1 MGFLTSKRTVT
12 PATAQ
17 LPTLDLS
24 GPRLREALETL
35 IARSEVHG
43 GIERHVE
50 ALKLKFSLVQ
60 DALAR
65 DGTQAVQ
72 LETFKALCTFM
83 STVRRRVGPY
93 LSEAS
98 YQPVQH
104 AIGELLR
111 DLEDTGKTDLR
122 VEQFCSR
129 FPQDKEHRWV
139 KDLAVELMHGMDP
152 ERYPLM
158 QRWVWD
164 AKSNTG
170 VIREIWFGDNLDYM
184 TLPVEDRYETY
195 LVLRQELSHF
205 LSENGVFRDV
215 LYYVDL
221 LCAQIYAD
229 YICAQGGSY
238 LRADFS
244 SPEDPMQHTRRLLGM
259 DGVKPGS
266 SRTRLKSIDGEAFVL
281 DDVRLLD

>member
-1 MGFLTSKRTVT
+1 MNAT
-12 PATAQ
+12 PAKAEM
-17 LPTLDLS
+17 PTLDLS

-43 GIERHVE
+43 GVERHVE

-65 DGTQAVQ
+65 DGVQALE

-93 LSEAS
+93 LSELG

-111 DLEDTGKTDLR
+111 DLEDTSKTDLR
-122 VEQFCSR
+122 IEQFCSR

-139 KDLAVELMHGMDP
+139 KDLAVELLHGMDP

-170 VIREIWFGDNLDYM
+170 VIREIWFGENLDYM

-215 LYYVDL
+215 VYYVDL

>member
-229 YICAQGGSY
+229 YIGAQGGSY

>member
-1 MGFLTSKRTVT
+1 MRFLSGRPAQTATSS
-12 PATAQ
+12 
-17 LPTLDLS
+17 LPSLELS
-24 GPRLREALETL
+24 GPRLRQALETL
-35 IARSEVHG
+35 VSRSEAHG
-43 GIERHVE
+43 GVERHVE
-50 ALKLKFSLVQ
+50 ALKLKFNLVQ
-60 DALAR
+60 EALDR
-65 DGTQAVQ
+65 DGRDSLQ
-72 LETFKALCTFM
+72 LDTFMALCTFM
-83 STVRRRVGPY
+83 STVRRRVAPY
-93 LSEAS
+93 LVETSFR
-98 YQPVQH
+98 PVRE
-104 AIGELLR
+104 AIGELLA
-111 DLEDTGKTDLR
+111 DSGDTSDTDAR
-122 VEQFCSR
+122 MQRFCDR
-129 FPQDKEHRWV
+129 FPQDKAHRWV
-139 KDLAVELMHGMDP
+139 RDLAAELLHGADP

-164 AKSNTG
+164 ARANTG

-184 TLPVEDRYETY
+184 TLPVEDGYDTY
-195 LVLRQELSHF
+195 LALRQELSHF

-215 LYYVDL
+215 IYYVDL
-221 LCAQIYAD
+221 LCAQVYAD